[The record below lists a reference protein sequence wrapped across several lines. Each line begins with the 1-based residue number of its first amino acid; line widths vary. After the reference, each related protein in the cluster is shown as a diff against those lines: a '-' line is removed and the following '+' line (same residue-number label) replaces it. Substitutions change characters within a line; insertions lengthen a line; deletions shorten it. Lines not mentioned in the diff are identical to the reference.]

1 MKTKKGPSKAQ
12 LNRARE
18 KWIAIS
24 KADSAWRAIIKADE
38 TLQAAFGVTAK
49 YRKAVVDRLRAR
61 AAREESH
68 LPSVLSLAG
77 RLKV

>member
-1 MKTKKGPSKAQ
+1 MKNRKGPTKAQ

-24 KADSAWRAIIKADE
+24 KADSAWKAIERADE
-38 TLQAAFGVTAK
+38 ALRAAFGVATK
-49 YRKAVVDRLRAR
+49 YRKTVVDRLCAR
-61 AAREESH
+61 AAQKKARVA
-68 LPSVLSLAG
+68 SVVSLVS